1 MKTLT
6 TYIKKPKFFNSY
18 NLFNLGATMFG
29 LSLLVSL
36 VFLMIPKTDNLAIL
50 LINGVLALS
59 VLIFMS
65 SLVIIGLAVMSAVF
79 VHGLDVDWFKSYK
92 LTSQIRSFAY
102 LASQKDLTPDQ
113 QKLSVTDWDKKQANR
128 SLLTFMVICHNNKAT
143 AHLKVPKNRVPRE
156 LILSQLASI
165 KQELNQTTRDYSFS
179 DFTHIEHRIWQATG
193 RKL

>member
-1 MKTLT
+1 MKPVQN
-6 TYIKKPKFFNSY
+6 YIKNPKVINSY

-36 VFLMIPKTDNLAIL
+36 VFLMIPKTDKLAIL

-59 VLIFMS
+59 VLVFMS
-65 SLVIIGLAVMSAVF
+65 SLVIIGLAVMSAIF
-79 VHGLDVDWFKSYK
+79 VHGLDVDWLKSYK
-92 LTSQIRSFAY
+92 LTRQIRSFAY
-102 LASQKDLTPDQ
+102 LSPQKDLTPDQ
-113 QKLSVTDWDKKQANR
+113 KKLSVTDWDKKQANR

-143 AHLKVPKNRVPRE
+143 AQIKVPKNRVPRE
-156 LILSQLASI
+156 LILSQLTNI
-165 KQELNQTTRDYSFS
+165 KQELNQSKRDYNFS

>member
-1 MKTLT
+1 MKPAQN
-6 TYIKKPKFFNSY
+6 YIKNPKVINSY

-36 VFLMIPKTDNLAIL
+36 VFLMIPKTDKLAIL

-59 VLIFMS
+59 VLVFMS
-65 SLVIIGLAVMSAVF
+65 SLVIIGLAVMSAIF

-92 LTSQIRSFAY
+92 LTSQIRSFAQ
-102 LASQKDLTPDQ
+102 LSPQSDLTPDQ

-128 SLLTFMVICHNNKAT
+128 SLLSFMVICHHDKAT
-143 AHLKVPKNRVPRE
+143 AQIKVPKNRVPRE

-165 KQELNQTTRDYSFS
+165 KQELNQSTGDYNFN
-179 DFTHIEHRIWQATG
+179 DFTSSEPRIWQATG
-193 RKL
+193 RRL

>member
-1 MKTLT
+1 MKPVQN
-6 TYIKKPKFFNSY
+6 YIKNPKVINSY

-36 VFLMIPKTDNLAIL
+36 VFLMIPKTDKLAIL

-59 VLIFMS
+59 VLVFMS
-65 SLVIIGLAVMSAVF
+65 SLVIIGLAVLSAFF

-92 LTSQIRSFAY
+92 LTSQIRSFAR
-102 LASQKDLTPDQ
+102 LSPQSDLTPEQ

-128 SLLTFMVICHNNKAT
+128 SLLSFMVICHHDKAT

-156 LILSQLASI
+156 LILSQLTNI
-165 KQELNQTTRDYSFS
+165 KQELNQSTRDYNFS